1 MNLELPLL
9 ITIRSHGRTFT
20 AELPWDAD
28 MDQIA
33 EALRANLR
41 ELAQADARM
50 LRELDGAQP
59 LMAQTE
65 PRVAGVLADGLDR
78 LGVKELK
85 ALCKE
90 RGFKGYTALNKAALI
105 QRLRGDEA
113 PLAAKAA
120 VKTTAKAV
128 VAPSELAAIEA
139 RLDRMEALL
148 QRIAERVGVSDAGTG
163 ALGRSD
169 EAEHRA
175 ILAAALMSPPRRN
188 LAELLGSMPDV
199 GLDADFER

>member
-1 MNLELPLL
+1 M
-9 ITIRSHGRTFT
+9 GK
-20 AELPWDAD
+20 
-28 MDQIA
+28 IA

-50 LRELDGAQP
+50 WRELDGALP

-65 PRVAGVLADGLDR
+65 PRVAGELAEGLDR

-90 RGFKGYTALNKAALI
+90 RGFRGFTSLTKAALI
-105 QRLRGDEA
+105 QRLRGGEA
-113 PLAAKAA
+113 PVAAKAA
-120 VKTTAKAV
+120 SKDPAM
-128 VAPSELAAIEA
+128 PSGLAAIEA

-148 QRIAERVGVSDAGTG
+148 HRIAERVGVSDAGTE
-163 ALGRSD
+163 AHGRSA

-175 ILAAALMSPPRRN
+175 ILTAALTSPPRRN
-188 LAELLGSMPDV
+188 LAELLASMPDV

>member
-1 MNLELPLL
+1 M
-9 ITIRSHGRTFT
+9 GK
-20 AELPWDAD
+20 
-28 MDQIA
+28 IA

-41 ELAQADARM
+41 ELAQADARI
-50 LRELDGAQP
+50 LRELDGALP

-65 PRVAGVLADGLDR
+65 PRVAGEVADGLDR

-105 QRLRGDEA
+105 QRLRGGEA
-113 PLAAKAA
+113 QLATKAP
-120 VKTTAKAV
+120 AKAV
-128 VAPSELAAIEA
+128 VIPSGLAAIEA

-148 QRIAERVGVSDAGTG
+148 QRIAERVGVSDAGTE
-163 ALGRSD
+163 AHGRSA

-188 LAELLGSMPDV
+188 LAELLGSMPEV

>member
-1 MNLELPLL
+1 M
-9 ITIRSHGRTFT
+9 GK
-20 AELPWDAD
+20 
-28 MDQIA
+28 IA

-50 LRELDGAQP
+50 LRELDGALP
-59 LMAQTE
+59 LMTQTE
-65 PRVAGVLADGLDR
+65 PRVAGELAEGLDR

-90 RGFKGYTALNKAALI
+90 RGFKGYTSLNKAALI
-105 QRLRGDEA
+105 QRLRGGVA
-113 PLAAKAA
+113 P
-120 VKTTAKAV
+120 V
-128 VAPSELAAIEA
+128 VAKTASKDAAMPSGLAAIEA

-148 QRIAERVGVSDAGTG
+148 QRIAERVGVSDAGTE
-163 ALGRSD
+163 AHGRSA

-199 GLDADFER
+199 GLDADFES

>member
-1 MNLELPLL
+1 M
-9 ITIRSHGRTFT
+9 GK
-20 AELPWDAD
+20 
-28 MDQIA
+28 IA

-50 LRELDGAQP
+50 LRELDGALP

-65 PRVAGVLADGLDR
+65 ARVAGELADGLDR

-90 RGFKGYTALNKAALI
+90 RGFKGYTSLTKAALI
-105 QRLRGDEA
+105 QRLRGGEA
-113 PLAAKAA
+113 PVAAKAP
-120 VKTTAKAV
+120 AKAV
-128 VAPSELAAIEA
+128 VIPSGLAAIEA

-148 QRIAERVGVSDAGTG
+148 HRIAERVGVSDAGTE
-163 ALGRSD
+163 AHGRGD

-175 ILAAALMSPPRRN
+175 ILAAALMSPPPRN
-188 LAELLGSMPDV
+188 LAELLGSVPDV